1 MLNNNNNP
9 LSEESMK
16 KFLENIISNRM
27 YEIYSAAAAE
37 DQTMQKTITA
47 IKVIADKH
55 NMTFAEMFEIM
66 TELSMLTT
74 YEE

>member
-16 KFLENIISNRM
+16 KFLETIISNRM

-37 DQTMQKTITA
+37 DKTMQKTITA
-47 IKVIADKH
+47 IKVVADKH
-55 NMTFAEMFEIM
+55 DMTFAEMFEIM
-66 TELSMLTT
+66 TELLMLTA